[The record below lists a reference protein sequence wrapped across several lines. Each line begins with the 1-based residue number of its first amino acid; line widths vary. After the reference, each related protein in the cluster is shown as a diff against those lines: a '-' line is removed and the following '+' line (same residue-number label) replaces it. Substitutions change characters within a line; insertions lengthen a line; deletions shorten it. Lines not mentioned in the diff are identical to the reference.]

1 MQISMSYPDLLTQSF
16 YYVLP
21 LLNQRAVF
29 ASGKWELV
37 AFFFI
42 SLYDFLSSVHFFVV
56 AAAHVV
62 FDYEG
67 GKNSVFFFLRTGG
80 VSGRRGGKLKEIC
93 FHLPKKRL
101 YLSF

>member
-56 AAAHVV
+56 VAAHVV

-67 GKNSVFFFLRTGG
+67 EKNSVFFF
-80 VSGRRGGKLKEIC
+80 
-93 FHLPKKRL
+93 
-101 YLSF
+101 

>member
-56 AAAHVV
+56 VAAHVV

-67 GKNSVFFFLRTGG
+67 EKNSVFFFKNWGCEWEAGWQAERNL
-80 VSGRRGGKLKEIC
+80 
-93 FHLPKKRL
+93 FP
-101 YLSF
+101 FA